1 MSAPSDPSASA
12 RRMAIWAAFLVL
24 PLVLGAAFLP
34 GLVRS
39 LRSGAPAQ
47 AAQAAQAAAAA
58 QANAAS
64 AAAVDGPQAAPRPP
78 PGPTPEQIEAAREA
92 QVDLAKAQAGWK
104 KAQSFAPRAPERDA
118 SGDLLSPFEGFGLDV
133 ETAPPDAQVS
143 VNGRA
148 LGQTPLLAS
157 VPCRPGEALEL
168 TLSRPGYQ
176 VHRQP
181 LRCRADAL
189 QHLSVPLKRKVP

>member
-1 MSAPSDPSASA
+1 MSAPPDPGAAA
-12 RRMAIWAAFLVL
+12 RRMALWAAFLVL

-39 LRSGAPAQ
+39 LRTGAP
-47 AAQAAQAAAAA
+47 AQAAQAAAAA
-58 QANAAS
+58 QANAATA
-64 AAAVDGPQAAPRPP
+64 AAAVDGPQAAPRPA
-78 PGPTPEQIEAAREA
+78 PGPTPAQIEAAREA
-92 QVDLAKAQAGWK
+92 QVDLAKAQSGWRK
-104 KAQSFAPRAPERDA
+104 VETLAPREPARDA
-118 SGDLLSPFEGFGLDV
+118 SGDLLSPFEGFGVNV
-133 ETAPPDAQVS
+133 ETTPPDAQVA

-157 VPCRPGEALEL
+157 VPCRPGEPLEL
-168 TLSRPGYQ
+168 TLTLPGWQ

-189 QHLSVPLKRKVP
+189 QHLTVPLKRKGP

>member
-1 MSAPSDPSASA
+1 MSAPPDPGASA
-12 RRMAIWAAFLVL
+12 RRMVLWVAFLVL

-39 LRSGAPAQ
+39 LRAGAPAQ
-47 AAQAAQAAAAA
+47 AAQSAAAA
-58 QANAAS
+58 QANAAD
-64 AAAVDGPQAAPRPP
+64 ALAAVDGPQAAPRPA
-78 PGPTPEQIEAAREA
+78 PGPTPAQIEAAREA

-104 KAQSFAPRAPERDA
+104 KAQTFAPREAVRDA
-118 SGDLLSPFEGFGLDV
+118 SGDLLSPFEGFGVDV
-133 ETAPPDAQVS
+133 VTAPPGAQVS

-148 LGQTPLLAS
+148 LGQAPLLAS

-168 TLSRPGYQ
+168 TLSLPGWQ

-181 LRCRADAL
+181 LRCRTDAL
-189 QHLSVPLKRKVP
+189 QHLDVPLKRKGP